1 MAYKFVQIILGFLM
15 LGLGLFKLLS
25 NSKKD
30 GHTYENAANLIIVGL
45 GFLVTGIFG
54 IWILEDFF

>member
-1 MAYKFVQIILGFLM
+1 M